1 MDRIRELLD
10 GKVAAGLLPGYAAAV
25 RLRGETHVLVGG
37 RAAVDPGARPVT
49 EETLF
54 RIASITKPMGAA
66 LALALEA
73 DGVLALDD
81 PVGRWLPELAEPRV
95 LTAPDAPLDSTVA
108 AERSVTVS
116 DLLTGVSGWGIAM
129 ADVPVQRAM
138 IERGVHPSPLPPAL
152 TPDEFVARIGEL
164 PLAFQPGA
172 GWRYDTGIDVL
183 GVLLARAARTPL
195 PDLLAQRITAPL
207 DMGDTGF
214 WTADVDRLA
223 TAYRPGA
230 DGLEVLDPAHGAF
243 ASPPQFPKLAG
254 GLVSTV
260 GDVLRFYAA
269 MADGGAPVLAPAQV
283 ARMTAD
289 ALTAPQ
295 RADAGGFL
303 GPGTSWGLGT
313 GVDVAAAEPWQ
324 APGRWGWTG
333 GTGTDAKVDP
343 VRKVVSVLLTQRAM
357 TGPEDGPEPFW
368 AAVAGAGHYDR

>member
-1 MDRIRELLD
+1 MERIRLLMD

-25 RLRGETHVLVGG
+25 RLGGETHVLVGG
-37 RAAVDPGARPVT
+37 HAAVGPGARPVT

-54 RIASITKPMGAA
+54 RIASLTKPMGAA

-73 DGVLALDD
+73 DGVLTLAD
-81 PVGRWLPELAEPRV
+81 PVDRWLPELAEPRV
-95 LTAPDAPLDSTVA
+95 LTAPDAPLDSIVAADRAVTVA
-108 AERSVTVS
+108 

-138 IERGVHPSPLPPAL
+138 IERGVHPGPLPLAL

-172 GWRYDTGIDVL
+172 GWRYDTGLDVL
-183 GVLLARAARTPL
+183 GVLLARAAGVPL
-195 PDLLAQRITAPL
+195 TDLLARRVTGPL
-207 DMGDTGF
+207 GMRDTGF
-214 WTADVDRLA
+214 WTIDVDRLA
-223 TAYRPGA
+223 TAYQPGP
-230 DGLEVLDPAHGAF
+230 DGLELLDPPDGAF
-243 ASPPQFPKLAG
+243 ASPPAFPKLAG
-254 GLVSTV
+254 GLVSSV
-260 GDVLRFYAA
+260 GDVLRFFTA

-283 ARMTAD
+283 ARLTVD
-289 ALTAPQ
+289 ALTPAQ

-313 GVDVAAAEPWQ
+313 GVDVARVEPWQ

-343 VRKVVSVLLTQRAM
+343 VRGIVSVLLTQRAM

-368 AAVAGAGHYDR
+368 AAVAAAGRT